1 MITRLELTNFSVFKH
16 LAIDFSPK
24 INVIIGE
31 NGTGK
36 TQLMKAAYA
45 LCGGNSAI
53 EGRSKK
59 SKTKLEDALASKLVR
74 LFMPLDSKLGSLRRR
89 GASGDANL
97 EAHFALGEKLTVGFS
112 NKSEKSVQLLENVN
126 YEKYNHEPV
135 FIPTK
140 EVLSLIRGMSDPD
153 SDQETLQRVFD
164 DTYLDLCS
172 LLLRNSTVVN
182 DDRLDFDPRFGS
194 IFPDIVN
201 AISGKYRFSRR
212 RIRFEEGKYEE
223 RKVENQDDEYS
234 DKIETVFEPVKG
246 SEVSNNMTA
255 EGFRKIGTLQQL
267 LANKSLSPGISG
279 PLFWDEPECNMNPK
293 LVRLLVEIL
302 LELSRNGQQIILATH
317 DYVLLRWFDLL
328 MDREKEDHV
337 KFHSLY
343 RERDTKEIKNTSTD
357 NYLDIDPNPIDEAY
371 GYLINQEIENEMG
384 DLGK

>member
-53 EGRSKK
+53 EDRSKR
-59 SKTKLEDALASKLVR
+59 SKMKLEDALASKLVR
-74 LFMPLDSKLGSLRRR
+74 LFMPLDNKVGSLRRR
-89 GASGDANL
+89 GASEDAKL
-97 EAHFALGEKLTVGFS
+97 EAHFALGEKLSVGFS
-112 NKSEKSVQLLENVN
+112 NKSEKSVQLLENAN
-126 YEKYNHEPV
+126 YEQYSHEPI

-140 EVLSLIRGMSDPD
+140 EVLSLLRGMSDPK

-164 DTYLDLCS
+164 DTYLDLDS
-172 LLLRNSTVVN
+172 LLLRNSTVSN
-182 DDRLDFDPRFGS
+182 EDRLNFDPRFGS
-194 IFPDIVN
+194 VFPDIVN

-212 RIRFEEGKYEE
+212 RISFEEGKYQE
-223 RKVENQDDEYS
+223 RKVENQEDEYS
-234 DKIETVFEPVKG
+234 DKTETIFEPVKG

-255 EGFRKIGTLQQL
+255 EGFRKIGTLQRL

-293 LVRLLVEIL
+293 LIRLLVEIL

-317 DYVLLRWFDLL
+317 DYVLLKWFDLL
-328 MDREKEDHV
+328 TNRGKGDFV
-337 KFHSLY
+337 SFHSLY
-343 RERDTKEIKNTSTD
+343 RYPKSGEIRIETAGSYQQLNANAIASTFSD
-357 NYLDIDPNPIDEAY
+357 LYDS
-371 GYLINQEIENEMG
+371 EIERA
-384 DLGK
+384 LGGTNK